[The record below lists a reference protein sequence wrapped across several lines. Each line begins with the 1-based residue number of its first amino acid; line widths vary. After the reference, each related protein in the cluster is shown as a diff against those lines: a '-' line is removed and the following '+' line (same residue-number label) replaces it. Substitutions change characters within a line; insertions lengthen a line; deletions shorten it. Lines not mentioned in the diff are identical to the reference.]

1 MLVLSRKNLQS
12 VVIGETIRITVMRVK
27 GEVVKLGIR
36 APSEV
41 PVHRQEVYEEI
52 QRCNQESLTSCRSAV
67 PRMPRSQQK
76 NKNKT
81 RLAAAPSAGSHNKQS
96 TEQTV

>member
-12 VVIGETIRITVMRVK
+12 IMIGTSIRVTVMRVR

-36 APSEV
+36 APGDI

-52 QRCNQESLTSCRSAV
+52 QRCNQESLMTCRSAV
-67 PRMPRSQQK
+67 PRIPRFQSK
-76 NKNKT
+76 NTNKP
-81 RLAAAPSAGSHNKQS
+81 RLAADQSAGFRIKQS
-96 TEQTV
+96 TKQTV